1 MIYITGDTHGD
12 FRRIKSFCREN
23 GTKKSDVLIILGD
36 AGINIRG
43 GEEDRRKKE
52 MLESLSIT
60 LFAIHGNH
68 ENRPYNIQTYKET
81 MWCGGMV
88 YYEEAYPHILF
99 AQDGEIFDFDGKK
112 SIVIGGAYSI
122 DKDIRLRYGWNWWKD
137 EQPSEAVRR
146 YVESRLKQA
155 DWKIDVVLSHTV
167 PVKYEPTECFL
178 PGIDQS
184 DVDKSTELWLD
195 SIEDRLDYQ
204 KWYCGHYHT
213 EKQVDKLE
221 FMFENIEPFCV

>member
-1 MIYITGDTHGD
+1 MIYIKGDTQGD
-12 FRRIKSFCREN
+12 FRRINSFCREK
-23 GTKKSDVLIILGD
+23 GTKNGDILIILGD

-43 GEEDRRKKE
+43 GEEDREKKE
-52 MLESLSIT
+52 NLEALPIT
-60 LFAIHGNH
+60 IFAIHGNH
-68 ENRPYNIQTYKET
+68 ENRPYNIRTYKEKI
-81 MWCGGMV
+81 WYGGMV

-112 SIVIGGAYSI
+112 NIVIGGAYSI
-122 DKDIRLRYGWNWWKD
+122 DKDIRLKYGWNWWKD

-146 YVESRLKQA
+146 YVESRLKQS

-167 PVKYEPTECFL
+167 PAKYEPIECFL
-178 PGIDQS
+178 PEIDQS
-184 DVDKSTELWLD
+184 SVDKSTEIWLD
-195 SIEDRLDYQ
+195 SIEDRLDYR

-221 FMFENIEPFCV
+221 FMFENIALFSV